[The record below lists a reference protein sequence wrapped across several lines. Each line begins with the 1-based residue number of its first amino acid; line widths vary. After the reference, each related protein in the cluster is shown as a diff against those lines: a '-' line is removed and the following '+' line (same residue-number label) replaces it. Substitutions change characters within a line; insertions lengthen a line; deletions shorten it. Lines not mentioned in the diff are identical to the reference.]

1 VITSLFASFALSNE
15 NVQTWT
21 MAKAEDFL
29 NFCKK
34 AERLGLGIFHA

>member
-1 VITSLFASFALSNE
+1 
-15 NVQTWT
+15 